1 MNQVEQVSLPAK
13 QVRQYRS
20 REERRRIVEETLV
33 SGVSVAVVAR
43 RHGINAN
50 QVFQWRTLYGAG
62 LLNSLE
68 EGDAGQ
74 RMLPVNVVGEAPAP
88 IATLEQAGAAPA
100 HGAHGSTGAI
110 ELTLARAQVRIV
122 GHVDAASLRVVLEC
136 LLG

>member
-1 MNQVEQVSLPAK
+1 MDEAEQAVSPVR
-13 QVRQYRS
+13 QGRQYRS

-50 QVFQWRTLYGAG
+50 QVFQWRTLYRAG

-68 EGDAGQ
+68 QADAGQ
-74 RMLPVNVVGEAPAP
+74 RMLPGHVVVEAPAP
-88 IATLEQAGAAPA
+88 VAALGQGDA
-100 HGAHGSTGAI
+100 ALAHGSSGVI
-110 ELTLARAQVRIV
+110 ELTLARAQVRIA
-122 GHVDAASLRVVLEC
+122 GHADTAMLRVVLEC